1 MKRFLFIARLLAALA
16 GLPLAFAAGQA
27 AKDSATND
35 PPRGAAFWNVTG
47 RYVGAKTCALCHPTQ
62 AKHFHG
68 NSMSRALE
76 PIDHCKILEGDIHYN
91 FVFGPYTYL
100 IKRSGSKVLYQVT
113 DGKEVFVTELLYAF
127 GQGKAGQT
135 YVYNIDGAFYESRV
149 SYYAELKGL
158 DLTVGASESKASSLR
173 EAAGRLMD
181 SADSTKCFGCHT
193 TGARV
198 GNTLQLRTYE
208 AGVQCESCH
217 GPGGAHVDSIHDGKP
232 APHTIRSL
240 KGMDPEQANEM
251 CGTCHRT
258 WETVMIMGLK
268 GPNNAR
274 FPPYRLANSSCF
286 SLDDRRIS
294 CLACHNPH
302 EELISDNKAY
312 DSKCTACHNAS
323 NTSLKK
329 KTCPVAK
336 DACTSCHM
344 PRIANAEAH
353 HSFPDHWIRIARA
366 GDAYPD

>member
-1 MKRFLFIARLLAALA
+1 MRRFLLIARLLTT
-16 GLPLAFAAGQA
+16 FAAGLSLAGQTG
-27 AKDSATND
+27 KEDSAND
-35 PPRGAAFWNVTG
+35 PPRGIAFWNVTG
-47 RYVGAKTCALCHPTQ
+47 RYSGSKTCALCHPTQ
-62 AKHFHG
+62 AKHFRD

-76 PIDHCKILEGDIHYN
+76 QVDKCKILGGDIHYR
-91 FVFGPYTYL
+91 FSFGPYSYS
-100 IKRSGSKVLYQVT
+100 IKRSESKVLYQVT
-113 DGKEVFVTELLYAF
+113 DGKDVFVAELLYAF

-149 SYYAELKGL
+149 SYYAELKAL
-158 DLTVGASESKASSLR
+158 DLTVGASESKPSSLR

-193 TGARV
+193 TGARI
-198 GNTLQLRTYE
+198 GNTLQLKSYE

-217 GPGGAHVDSIHDGKP
+217 GPGGAHVDSVRDGKP

-240 KGMDPEQANEM
+240 KGMDPQQANEM

-302 EELISDNKAY
+302 GELVSDDRAY

-323 NTSLKK
+323 NTAIKK
-329 KTCPVAK
+329 RTCLVAK
-336 DACTSCHM
+336 EACTTCHM
-344 PRIANAEAH
+344 PRISNAEAH
-353 HSFPDHWIRIARA
+353 HAFPDHWIRVGRA
-366 GDAYPD
+366 TDPYPD